1 MAAAAGHHDFTAQD
15 LRRSCTARI
24 EAQLPADVR
33 RHLHHAINERRS
45 GRAIAGLTLLL
56 ALCGWINGGDEGAR
70 LAVIG
75 ALPQSGPLQAASDT
89 MRRRRDARRL
99 TAAEVPDLFALV
111 HDVCRRAGLR
121 RMPEVYLLP
130 AERAMNAYAL
140 GTPDDAVITLT
151 SGLVD
156 GMTRDEV
163 AAIVAHEIA
172 HICNGDAATMALAAN
187 LHRTIRFI
195 SGAGLVGMAA
205 RNGPRQAS
213 PLMCLL
219 QAAPAIAELL
229 CLALSRIREFAA
241 DAFALD
247 LITDPRTLA
256 SALEKLERHHRGGN
270 SFHAPRSDDDV
281 SGYLHSHPSTHQ
293 RVGFVHVLA

>member
-1 MAAAAGHHDFTAQD
+1 MAAAAGQHDFTTQD
-15 LRRSCTARI
+15 LRRSCTAWI

-45 GRAIAGLTLLL
+45 GRAISGLTLLL

-75 ALPQSGPLQAASDT
+75 ALPQSGPLQAASET

-99 TAAEVPDLFALV
+99 TPAEAPDLFALV

-121 RMPEVYLLP
+121 RMPQVYVLP
-130 AERAMNAYAL
+130 RERAMNAYAL
-140 GTPDDAVITLT
+140 GSPDDAVITLT
-151 SGLVD
+151 AGLID

-172 HICNGDAATMALAAN
+172 HICNGDAATMALAAS

-195 SGAGLVGMAA
+195 SGAGLVGMAG
-205 RNGPRQAS
+205 RNGPWHVS
-213 PLMCLL
+213 PLRSLL
-219 QAAPAIAELL
+219 QAAPVISELL
-229 CLALSRIREFAA
+229 CLALSRIRELAA

-247 LITDPRTLA
+247 LISEPRTLA
-256 SALEKLERHHRGGN
+256 SALEKLERHHSGGN
-270 SFHAPRSDDDV
+270 SHYAHGRDDDV
-281 SGYLHSHPSTHQ
+281 TAYLRSHPTTHQ